1 MAILYMRSGVG
12 FQRDQVV
19 YRRREL
25 YRQVDE
31 GGGAQRIELYIA
43 EWRTRA
49 ERAACTTEW
58 HYASREVRFPDS
70 PDWVDLDD
78 KLAERILKNKV
89 LNSRLIVRAWT
100 GVDHRTH
107 I

>member
-1 MAILYMRSGVG
+1 MAILSVRSGVG

-25 YRQVDE
+25 YRQVGE

-49 ERAACTTEW
+49 EKAACTTEW
-58 HYASREVRFPDS
+58 HYASRGVCFLDS

-89 LNSRLIVRAWT
+89 LNSRLIVRSWS
-100 GVDHRTH
+100 GVDRRTH